1 MLNKNNIEEIFK
13 SGLENLESPV
23 PTDVWTGIETNLP
36 ASGGASATTGI
47 AKSLLTKVAI
57 GVISVGAIS
66 YGVYHFTN
74 STGSSNESIT
84 EVTTVSEN
92 DLNILEE
99 SSSEENNTLPNN
111 SDNPNFTAE
120 ATEKAGETEKSS
132 DTKTYPKNHINK
144 PNTYIPTSTENNTSN
159 NNSGEKNDNNISAND
174 NNKKNETSTNN
185 NPTLEKPKEIETPL
199 AVEIIANET
208 EGKIPFEVSLKL
220 DKQVNHVIWTLPGGK
235 EISSAELNHTF
246 EKLGKHTVKVK
257 ATDSKGKTAIN
268 EITVN
273 VLPTAFIKLPK
284 PVGNSGVRQ
293 FYANGNNTFNIEFEN
308 VAEVDGAI
316 WDLKGNEV
324 YKFNTIEGAKWDGKN
339 MIGNICEP
347 GVYFMLI
354 KATGFDGYP
363 SKPERISIN
372 LTR

>member
-1 MLNKNNIEEIFK
+1 MLNNNNIEELFK

-23 PTDVWTGIETNLP
+23 PTDVWAGIESNLP

-47 AKSLLTKVAI
+47 TKSLLTKVAI

-66 YGVYHFTN
+66 YGIYHFTN
-74 STGSSNESIT
+74 STSNNENIT
-84 EVTTVSEN
+84 EVSPVTNEN
-92 DLNILEE
+92 NLNITEE
-99 SSSEENNTLPNN
+99 ISSDENNTPPNN
-111 SDNPNFTAE
+111 SDNLNFTTE

-185 NPTLEKPKEIETPL
+185 NPTPEKSKEVETPL

-220 DKQVNHVIWTLPGGK
+220 DKQVNHVIWTLPGEK
-235 EISSAELNHTF
+235 EISSTELNHTF

-268 EITVN
+268 EITIN
-273 VLPTAFIKLPK
+273 VLPTALIKLPK

-293 FYANGNNTFNIEFEN
+293 FYANGNNKFNFEFEDA
-308 VAEVDGAI
+308 AEVESV
-316 WDLKGNEV
+316 L
-324 YKFNTIEGAKWDGKN
+324 
-339 MIGNICEP
+339 
-347 GVYFMLI
+347 
-354 KATGFDGYP
+354 
-363 SKPERISIN
+363 
-372 LTR
+372 